1 MNRLTSDTGT
11 QTSCFRSLTRS
22 MLRKLITLFMVV
34 ALSYTTVACGGPSAV
49 QSTNP
54 TSSTQRAQ
62 TRLADG
68 QYPVQQ
74 ATYND
79 ANGEYSLF
87 LLNTSAPV
95 FNTADLQMARLTD
108 QEISAGQKSYLKV
121 EGGKASLHLSED
133 FKIEYV
139 HAVTETRTNP
149 QTGQPQTVIVRQESN
164 FWAPFAG
171 ALAGQAIGSMLFTPR
186 YYVPPVYQPGLPLTG
201 YGGYGSTYSQAVQS
215 YQTRYQAPPVAERNR
230 TQLRTTGRISSPQT
244 GISRPSS
251 GTSSGD
257 KATGSGFG
265 TSTLK
270 PSGQSSPAGTKPR
283 SGSFGSGR
291 SSRPSGFG
299 SGRRR

>member
-1 MNRLTSDTGT
+1 
-11 QTSCFRSLTRS
+11 
-22 MLRKLITLFMVV
+22 MLRKLITLLMVV
-34 ALSYTTVACGGPSAV
+34 TLSYTTVACGGPSAV
-49 QSTNP
+49 QSPNP
-54 TSSTQRAQ
+54 SASTQGAQ
-62 TRLADG
+62 TRLSDG

-87 LLNTSAPV
+87 LLNTSPPV

-108 QEISAGQKSYLKV
+108 QEISAGQKSYVKV
-121 EGGKASLHLSED
+121 ENGKASLHLSED

-186 YYVPPVYQPGLPLTG
+186 YYVPPVYQPGVPLTG
-201 YGGYGSTYSQAVQS
+201 YGGYGNTYGQAVQQ
-215 YQTRYQAPPVAERNR
+215 YQTRYQAPPLAERNR
-230 TQLRTTGRISSPQT
+230 TQLRTTGRINSPQT
-244 GISRPSS
+244 GITRPS
-251 GTSSGD
+251 GTSERD

-270 PSGQSSPAGTKPR
+270 PSGQSSPAGAKPR
-283 SGSFGSGR
+283 TGSFGSGR
-291 SSRPSGFG
+291 SSRPAGFG